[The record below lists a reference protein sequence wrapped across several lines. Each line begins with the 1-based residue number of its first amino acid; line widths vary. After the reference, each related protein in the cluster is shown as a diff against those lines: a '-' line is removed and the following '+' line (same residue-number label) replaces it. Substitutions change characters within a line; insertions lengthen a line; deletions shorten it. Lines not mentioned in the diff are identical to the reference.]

1 LCVYIADA
9 YLRNTGL
16 ERSRGILKDIELLKE
31 EGVEIPDPSSPG
43 ITYAKYLEE
52 LAENSPPLF
61 LSHFYNIHF
70 SHISATQVIVKQVLT
85 FLLS

>member
-1 LCVYIADA
+1 
-9 YLRNTGL
+9 LRNTGL
-16 ERSRGILKDIELLKE
+16 ERSREILKDIEWLKE

-52 LAENSPPLF
+52 LAEKSPPLF
-61 LSHFYNIHF
+61 LSHIYNIHL
-70 SHISATQVIVKQVLT
+70 SHISANHIIVKQVLT